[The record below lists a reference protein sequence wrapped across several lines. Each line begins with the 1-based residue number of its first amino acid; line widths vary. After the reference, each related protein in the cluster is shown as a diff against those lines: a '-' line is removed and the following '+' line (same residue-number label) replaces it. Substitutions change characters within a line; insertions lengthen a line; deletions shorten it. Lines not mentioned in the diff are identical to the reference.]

1 MKNLISLKRNFFSLK
16 DYDDFLDNE
25 QYQESLQTLKSEV
38 RNHIKIQKQ
47 LKLFMEMQK
56 SKFDEVAK
64 NSKINEIEIME
75 QIKSYEKETRT

>member
-1 MKNLISLKRNFFSLK
+1 MLK

-56 SKFDEVAK
+56 SKFDEAAK